1 MQILDR
7 DNAPM
12 FPLGSDQMYPHTR
25 ELLGLVLRAVGAMPN
40 RISLRGHT
48 DALPYPPG
56 RGYDNWRLSS
66 DRANATRRA
75 MVELGLKPERVADVT
90 GKGDSENLVPD
101 NPRDPRN
108 RRISLILL
116 HEPPAIPGPRAGDTR
131 PATLPLATPPRH
143 PT

>member
-1 MQILDR
+1 MSVR
-7 DNAPM
+7 N
-12 FPLGSDQMYPHTR
+12 R
-25 ELLGLVLRAVGAMPN
+25 ELLGLVLRAIGAMPN
-40 RISLRGHT
+40 RISIRGHT

-56 RGYDNWRLSS
+56 HSYDNWRLSS

-90 GKGDSENLVPD
+90 GKGDSENLVVD
-101 NPRDPRN
+101 DPRDPRN

-116 HEPPAIPGPRAGDTR
+116 HGPPAGSGPRSGDAR
-131 PATLPLATPPRH
+131 AATPPLAALPRH